1 MGLSFHDESSLV
13 EAVSSL
19 QFAADHPKSIVGMGS
34 LSEDGNLGIEHD
46 DLNAS
51 LEMVNISQ
59 ERRESDDGSD
69 EIQMVDRSTTEFK
82 DSRLHQ

>member
-1 MGLSFHDESSLV
+1 MGLSFHDKSSLI

-19 QFAADHPKSIVGMGS
+19 QFAVDHPNPIAGS